1 MAIKLRTDL
10 LLQGKDIQLNDNITV
25 INPTI
30 DEILEYGEEEYW
42 KAVTQITSTSYQ
54 YLLFFHKQGLNYQ
67 EISDYEMFVLL
78 AQNMTKEQTQ
88 LILKDIDLSELTAV
102 VDNEDGSIVLI
113 DRNENIIIDEAIYY
127 VMVEYIR
134 TINNVTRE
142 YRIPGNEHTY
152 NIYIREAEREEQIL
166 ERKGAQ
172 PFESLL
178 EPLISAL
185 CNHPSFKYDH
195 MSVGQ
200 VSLYTLMD
208 SLKRIQLYENYRN
221 LISAIYAGTID
232 SKSIKKDE
240 LNWFKSL

>member
-1 MAIKLRTDL
+1 MTIKLRTDL
-10 LLQGKDIQLNDNITV
+10 LLQGKDIKLNDNITI

-54 YLLFFHKQGLNYQ
+54 YLLFFHKQGINYQ
-67 EISDYEMFVLL
+67 DITDYNMFILL
-78 AQNMTKEQTQ
+78 AQSMPKDRTQ
-88 LILKDIDLSELTAV
+88 LILKDIDLSELKAV
-102 VDNEDGSIVLI
+102 VDQQEEGIVLI
-113 DRNENIIIDEAIYY
+113 DKNENVIIDEAIYY
-127 VMVEYIR
+127 VIVEYIR
-134 TINNVTRE
+134 TINNIKRE
-142 YRIPGNEHTY
+142 YRIPGNAHTY
-152 NIYIREAEREEQIL
+152 DIYVREAEREEQIL

-221 LISAIYAGTID
+221 LISAIYAGTVD